1 LTTCYQLPTITQ
13 AILEV
18 AGLTNSPPEMVAAQ
32 NSIAPGYNVI
42 AGNPTTAPFAPD
54 FLPISFPLPAKSTT
68 STTVSGLL
76 STLTPIAFASQTS
89 GTAVPTQLYDP
100 NADTVFSAVGVSS
113 QGLPAGPGNLT
124 NPDTVYFFYEDL
136 FRNNQKFSN
145 GQIVAKFSFPLTVL
159 NTDGSE
165 NPPVTITLQ
174 VIAKAN
180 CNSDSTC
187 LNALQAYIVSGFG
200 ASTSNMIAASQFG
213 ISFALVFSGSP
224 SLAQNHA
231 IFELAVP
238 LLVTGRFPTT
248 TNAPFSAPLHTDPP
262 YFYSA
267 ITGNPGNVSAAAYL
281 AGKGPLTGNF
291 SVYTAFGEGPEDVLG
306 AILPSGILPAPAYS
320 IGLAPTATPFCT
332 STTCPLPPGTP
343 PLSPLTFSL
352 CATLPDNSNGPGATV
367 AKLRSA
373 VGAYYAIATDGE
385 TYLGAPLAPTIPS
398 VCPVL

>member
-1 LTTCYQLPTITQ
+1 
-13 AILEV
+13 
-18 AGLTNSPPEMVAAQ
+18 M
-32 NSIAPGYNVI
+32 
-42 AGNPTTAPFAPD
+42 
-54 FLPISFPLPAKSTT
+54 
-68 STTVSGLL
+68 TVSGLL

-100 NADTVFSAVGVSS
+100 NADTFLSAVGVSS
-113 QGLPAGPGNLT
+113 QGLPPGPGNLT

-136 FRNNQKFSN
+136 LRNNQKFNN

-165 NPPVTITLQ
+165 NPPVMVTLQ

-200 ASTSNMIAASQFG
+200 ASTSNPKSWIAASQFG

-231 IFELAVP
+231 IFEVAVP

-248 TNAPFSAPLHTDPP
+248 TYGPFSAALNTDPP

-267 ITGNPGNVSAAAYL
+267 ITTKPGNVSAAAYL
-281 AGKGPLTGNF
+281 ASMGTSPLTGNF
-291 SVYTAFGEGPEDVLG
+291 SVYTAFGFGPEDVLG

-320 IGLAPTATPFCT
+320 IGLAPTATPFCNT
-332 STTCPLPPGTP
+332 VTCPAGNPPP
-343 PLSPLTFSL
+343 PPPAGSLTFSL
-352 CATLPDNSNGPGATV
+352 CANLPTNTNGPGATV
-367 AKLRSA
+367 ATLRSA

-385 TYLGAPLAPTIPS
+385 IYLGAPLAPTFPS